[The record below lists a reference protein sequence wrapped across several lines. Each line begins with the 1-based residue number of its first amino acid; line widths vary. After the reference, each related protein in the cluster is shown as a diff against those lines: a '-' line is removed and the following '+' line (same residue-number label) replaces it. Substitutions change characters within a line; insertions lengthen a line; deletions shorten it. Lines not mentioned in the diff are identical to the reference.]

1 MIKIFY
7 KDKIIF
13 LSKEVL
19 NDFSGKKIY
28 YKNDYG
34 NTLKKILLE
43 EINES
48 INIYGI
54 DEKEIFDN
62 FSMNFHNIK
71 AAGGII
77 FNKEEKLLIIKRLG
91 YYDFPKGKVEK
102 GESTEEAARREISE
116 ECGILINDI
125 NILSYIQSSFHIYIQ
140 NNIPILKETFWYKAI
155 FYKNYK
161 LTPEIEEDIH
171 EILFID
177 KREIKNY
184 INKEKSYPSLVN
196 LTEKI

>member
-13 LSKEVL
+13 LSKEAL

-28 YKNDYG
+28 YKNDYK
-34 NTLKKILLE
+34 NTLTKILLE

-48 INIYGI
+48 INIYGTE
-54 DEKEIFDN
+54 EKEIFDN
-62 FSMNFHNIK
+62 LSMSFHNIK

-77 FNKEEKLLIIKRLG
+77 FNGEEKLLIIKRLG

-102 GESTEEAARREISE
+102 GESTEEAAKREISE

-125 NILSYIQSSFHIYIQ
+125 NILPYIQSSFHIYIQ
-140 NNIPILKETFWYKAI
+140 NNIPILKETFWYKAN
-155 FYKNYK
+155 FYQKYK
-161 LTPEIEEDIH
+161 LTPQIEEDIH

-177 KREIKNY
+177 KSELKNY
-184 INKEKSYPSLVN
+184 INKEKSYPSLVD

>member
-102 GESTEEAARREISE
+102 GESTEEAAKREISE

-155 FYKNYK
+155 FYQNYK
-161 LTPEIEEDIH
+161 LTPQIEEDIH

-177 KREIKNY
+177 KSEIKNY
-184 INKEKSYPSLVN
+184 INKEKSYPSLVD